1 MKISK
6 GRLKIGESIV
16 FDYVPVLTALSDSYE
31 FSEEKDN
38 VEKED
43 LASKIIVDRYG
54 LRAYM
59 VKLNS
64 PPLYNRYSD
73 SDSRSKRKRDIL
85 VFNDEFIDKFHSVIA
100 DRDVF
105 NLLFGN
111 TIYLNSLTEVNLLL
125 ELLEEK
131 KEIINRIT
139 ENHKDIFG
147 TKTYNS
153 YLAKENINV
162 HIEKCDRCGKLVKC
176 DNDTMKATPYGE
188 MYCNECYDKRF
199 FACNNCGEVVEIN
212 KMCSCRNKN
221 RVYSTELLSKHTNE
235 ENVIYYLNNNYSEY
249 TQKVC
254 VTNIYGISKT
264 IDDNTEMLMFPRASY
279 DSHNKVTMIYD
290 FINAKLE
297 KPSFFSYIGQHKNYM
312 KHSTIGVV
320 YKAYEEFTNN
330 NVHIGLPYT
339 IQHIWY
345 DKDSMFIKTYNSFN
359 TKKFFSLIISL
370 LNMSY
375 KEIYDY
381 LLSYDIGKLF

>member
-6 GRLKIGESIV
+6 GKLKIGESIV

-38 VEKED
+38 IEKED

-131 KEIINRIT
+131 KEIINGIT

-176 DNDTMKATPYGE
+176 DNDKMKATPYGE

-199 FACNNCGEVVEIN
+199 FACNNCGEVVEIK

-264 IDDNTEMLMFPRASY
+264 IDDNTEMLMFPRTSY

-312 KHSTIGVV
+312 KHSTLGVV

-345 DKDSMFIKTYNSFN
+345 DKDSMFVKTYNSFN

>member
-6 GRLKIGESIV
+6 GKLKIGESIV

-43 LASKIIVDRYG
+43 LASKVIVKRYG
-54 LRAYM
+54 LREYL

-64 PPLYNRYSD
+64 SSIYDRSYDNS
-73 SDSRSKRKRDIL
+73 SKRKREIL
-85 VFNDEFIDKFHSVIA
+85 VFNDDFFSKFRSIIPDYHVRKFLTGQSM
-100 DRDVF
+100 
-105 NLLFGN
+105 
-111 TIYLNSLTEVNLLL
+111 YLNSLKEVNLLL
-125 ELLEEK
+125 NSLEEE
-131 KEIINRIT
+131 KESVNTIT
-139 ENHKDIFG
+139 ENHRDIFG

-153 YLAKENINV
+153 HLAKENINI
-162 HIEKCDRCGKLVKC
+162 HIENCDRCGKLVKC

-188 MYCNECYDKRF
+188 MYCNECYDKRY
-199 FACNNCGEVVEIN
+199 FACNNCGEIVEID

-264 IDDNTEMLMFPRASY
+264 IDDNTEMLMFPRTSY

-312 KHSTIGVV
+312 KHSTLGVV

>member
-6 GRLKIGESIV
+6 GKLKIGESIV

-43 LASKIIVDRYG
+43 LASKVIVKRYG
-54 LRAYM
+54 LREYL

-64 PPLYNRYSD
+64 SSIYDRSYDNS
-73 SDSRSKRKRDIL
+73 SKRKREIL
-85 VFNDEFIDKFHSVIA
+85 VFNDDFFSKFRSIIPDYHVRKFLTGQSM
-100 DRDVF
+100 
-105 NLLFGN
+105 
-111 TIYLNSLTEVNLLL
+111 YLNSLKEVNLLL
-125 ELLEEK
+125 NSLEEE
-131 KEIINRIT
+131 KESVNTIT
-139 ENHKDIFG
+139 ENHRDIFG

-153 YLAKENINV
+153 YLAKENINI
-162 HIEKCDRCGKLVKC
+162 HIENCDRCGKLVKC
-176 DNDTMKATPYGE
+176 DNDTMKATPDGRI
-188 MYCNECYDKRF
+188 YCNECYDKRY

-312 KHSTIGVV
+312 KHSTLGVV

>member
-6 GRLKIGESIV
+6 GKLKIGESIV

-43 LASKIIVDRYG
+43 LASKVIVKRYG
-54 LRAYM
+54 LREYL

-64 PPLYNRYSD
+64 SSIYDRSYDNS
-73 SDSRSKRKRDIL
+73 SKRKREIL
-85 VFNDEFIDKFHSVIA
+85 VFNDDFFSKFRSIIPDYHVRKFLTGQSM
-100 DRDVF
+100 
-105 NLLFGN
+105 
-111 TIYLNSLTEVNLLL
+111 YLNSLKEVNLLL
-125 ELLEEK
+125 NSLEEE
-131 KEIINRIT
+131 KESVNTIT
-139 ENHKDIFG
+139 ENHRDIFG

-153 YLAKENINV
+153 YLAKENINI
-162 HIEKCDRCGKLVKC
+162 HIENCDRCGKLVKC
-176 DNDTMKATPYGE
+176 DNDTMKATSDGRI
-188 MYCNECYDKRF
+188 YCNECYDKRY

-312 KHSTIGVV
+312 KHSTLGVV

>member
-6 GRLKIGESIV
+6 GKLKIGDSIV
-16 FDYVPVLTALSDSYE
+16 FDYVHVLTALSDSFE

-43 LASKIIVDRYG
+43 LASKVIVKRHGVREY
-54 LRAYM
+54 L

-64 PPLYNRYSD
+64 SSIYDRSYD
-73 SDSRSKRKRDIL
+73 SSSKRKREIL
-85 VFNDEFIDKFHSVIA
+85 VFDDDFFSKFRSIIT
-100 DRDVF
+100 DYYLRK
-105 NLLFGN
+105 LLTGQPM
-111 TIYLNSLTEVNLLL
+111 YLNSLKEVNLLL
-125 ELLEEK
+125 NSLEEV
-131 KEIINRIT
+131 KEFVNTIT

-147 TKTYNS
+147 AKTYNS
-153 YLAKENINV
+153 LLAKENINI
-162 HIEKCDRCGKLVKC
+162 HIENCDRCGKLVKC
-176 DNDTMKATPYGE
+176 DNDTMKATPDGRI
-188 MYCNECYDKRF
+188 YCNECYDKRY
-199 FACNNCGEVVEIN
+199 FACDNCGEIVEID
-212 KMCSCRNKN
+212 KMCSCQNKN

-235 ENVIYYLNNNYSEY
+235 ENFVYYLNNNYSEY
-249 TQKVC
+249 AQKVC

-264 IDDNTEMLMFPRASY
+264 IDDNTEILMFPRASY

-312 KHSTIGVV
+312 KHSTLGVI

-345 DKDSMFIKTYNSFN
+345 DKDSMFVKTYNSFN